1 MSRKVSQ
8 EEWNGSLRL
17 RWRYG
22 NKRYCLG
29 TGIKPS
35 DLIGQ
40 LRIAQALKEI
50 QRDMAYGEF
59 DVSLDKYRA
68 ILKPHKFTPEPQVQR
83 VSILWDK
90 YVTARSPGISPT
102 TLAKDYGR
110 VTSILTRIPSD
121 LMQDAILIR
130 DWIIQNCSP
139 ISARRCLVQLSACG
153 KWAVKSGLIDH
164 NPFADMARQV
174 ALPKSNRAGDEIDP
188 FTSDERAAIIAGF
201 IASPYY
207 RYYAPLVQFLFLT
220 GCRPA
225 EALGLEWGHI
235 TDGAI
240 HFQQTSVN
248 GVRGQLKQGLKTQSN
263 RKFPINRQLQELIDS
278 VPRVNKLVF
287 PSPTGRVIDWGGF
300 HRRAWKT
307 VLKKVGVRY
316 RKPYQT
322 RHTFITEALRR
333 GLSVQDLA
341 KLVGNSPQVIYAHY
355 AGVSRDLV
363 VPEFS

>member
-1 MSRKVSQ
+1 LAEVTRVISR
-8 EEWNGSLRL
+8 
-17 RWRYG
+17 
-22 NKRYCLG
+22 
-29 TGIKPS
+29 
-35 DLIGQ
+35 DL
-40 LRIAQALKEI
+40 EF
-50 QRDMAYGEF
+50 GEF
-59 DVSLDKYRA
+59 QGDLGKYKTL
-68 ILKPHKFTPEPQVQR
+68 LKPERVKSPEPEPEYASR
-83 VSILWDK
+83 ISLLWEK
-90 YVTARSPGISPT
+90 YVAARSSGISPT
-102 TLAKDYGR
+102 TLNKDYGR
-110 VTSILTRIPSD
+110 VYRLLSQLPTDRLENAV
-121 LMQDAILIR
+121 QIR
-130 DWIIQNCSP
+130 DWIIKNCSP

-153 KWAVKSGLIDH
+153 KWAVKSGLIEH
-164 NPFADMARQV
+164 NPFADMAAQV
-174 ALPKSNRAGDEIDP
+174 AIPKSQKSGNEIDP
-188 FTSDERAAIIAGF
+188 FTPQERAAIIAGF
-201 IASPYY
+201 EASPYY

-235 TDGAI
+235 TDGAL

-278 VPRVNKLVF
+278 IPRVNQLVF

-322 RHTFITEALRR
+322 RHTFVTEALRR
-333 GLSVQDLA
+333 GLSVQDVA

-355 AGVSRDLV
+355 AGASRDLV
-363 VPEFS
+363 VPEF